1 MKTDYTYFA
10 YGSNMLTER
19 ITERLGMVQNVG
31 LGILRNHQ
39 LVFNRMG
46 SYLPG
51 GVASVVPRFNSIVLG
66 VIWKIDA
73 GQLSVLDKIE
83 DPSAYCRETIKV
95 DLETGASLEC
105 VTYVSFPQGYC
116 PPSAEYLS
124 YLVQGAEE
132 HNFPNKYVRNLKR
145 RSTLAR
151 KAA

>member
-1 MKTDYTYFA
+1 MKTEYTYFA

-19 ITERLGMVQNVG
+19 ITERLGKVQIVG

-51 GVASVVPRFNSIVLG
+51 GVASVVTRSNSIVLG
-66 VIWKIDA
+66 VIWKIGAD
-73 GQLSVLDKIE
+73 QLSVLDKIE

-105 VTYVSFPQGYC
+105 VTYVSLPQGYC
-116 PPSAEYLS
+116 PPSEEYLS

-132 HNFPNKYVRNLKR
+132 HNFPDKYVRNLKR
-145 RSTLAR
+145 RSTLVR
-151 KAA
+151 EAA